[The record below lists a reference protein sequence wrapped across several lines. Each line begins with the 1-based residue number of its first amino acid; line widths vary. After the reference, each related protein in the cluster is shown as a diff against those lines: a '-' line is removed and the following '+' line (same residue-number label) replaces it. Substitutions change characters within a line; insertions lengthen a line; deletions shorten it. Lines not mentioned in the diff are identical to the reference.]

1 MTQVH
6 DRLLNPAFDREP
18 MSRPITG
25 CRACGSQH
33 LHVFLDLGEAPL
45 ADRLLACDHERR
57 AEPRFEL
64 MAALCRDCALVQITE
79 TVRPEVLFADEYPY
93 FSSVSP
99 TVLSHAR
106 RNVGD
111 RLKERRLDR
120 SSLVVELASNDGY
133 LLKNYVE
140 AGVSVLGIDPAGG
153 PVKAARAAHVD
164 TLQAFFSHDLARDV
178 ARRRGH
184 ADIIHANHVLA
195 HAADTNGFVAGIA
208 HLLKDDGTAVIEVAY
223 LRSLIEGLQFDTI
236 CHAHL
241 CYFSLTALDSLFRRH
256 GLFINRVERHDI
268 HGGTLR
274 VFAEKQEACEQ
285 GVLDLLAEERAI
297 GIASGE
303 YFDGFAQE
311 VELLR
316 DKLVDMIE
324 GLRASG
330 RSIAAYAA
338 SAKGATLLDYCGIDR
353 RHISF
358 VADRNSHK
366 QGRMMP
372 GAHIPILPAEAL
384 FEERPDYTL
393 LLAWNFAD
401 EIIAQQAAYLE
412 AGGKFIIPL
421 PEPII
426 IEG

>member
-1 MTQVH
+1 MSDVH

-45 ADRLLACDHERR
+45 ADRLLASDHERR

-64 MAALCRDCALVQITE
+64 MVALCEDCALVQITE
-79 TVRPEVLFADEYPY
+79 TVRPEILFADEYPY

-99 TVLSHAR
+99 AVLDHAR
-106 RNVGD
+106 QNVQA
-111 RLKERRLDR
+111 RLAERRLDR

-133 LLKNYVE
+133 LLKNYAE
-140 AGVSVLGIDPAGG
+140 AGVSVLGIDPADG

-164 TLQAFFSHDLARDV
+164 TLKAFFTRELAEDI

-184 ADIIHANHVLA
+184 ADIIHANNVLP
-195 HAADTNGFVAGIA
+195 HATDTNGFVAGIA
-208 HLLKDDGTAVIEVAY
+208 SLLKEKGTAVIEVSY
-223 LRSLIEGLQFDTI
+223 LRSMIEGLQFDTI

-241 CYFSLTALDSLFRRH
+241 CYFSLTALDNLCRRH

-274 VFAEKQEACEQ
+274 IFAERQEACEQ
-285 GVLDLLAEERAI
+285 SVLDLLAEERAI
-297 GIASGE
+297 GIASRE
-303 YFDGFAQE
+303 YFSAFAQE

-316 DKLVDMIE
+316 DRLVDMIE
-324 GLRASG
+324 SLRARG
-330 RSIAAYAA
+330 KSIAAYAA
-338 SAKGATLLDYCGIDR
+338 SAKGATLLEYCGIDR
-353 RHISF
+353 RQIAF

-372 GAHIPILPAEAL
+372 GAHIPILAAESL

-412 AGGKFIIPL
+412 AGGKFIIPI
-421 PEPII
+421 PQPCI